1 MTTPEDRLRQILLAE
16 AEDITP
22 AGDGLQRIQQ
32 RLVDRRSLRSKLIP
46 AMAIA
51 GVVAIAGAA
60 AVTVSLTDEDS
71 LKQRTDQRSHE
82 RVPSPQPSSC
92 TAGLCEEPKPSPSLS
107 TTGVTTSASGI
118 PLWPITSD
126 VQADD
131 WAHLSNPPRW
141 EGDAVQVTQHLLD
154 DYLKLPG
161 KAMPRTDDNED
172 VAVVDVSAGQRT
184 VSQLRLVRVG
194 RDPAGPW
201 SVVSATAVSLAV
213 TKPGDGDVVSAP
225 ISIVGTAADPDTS
238 VHLRLMTDMLLGEGF
253 AMAGRDIPWT
263 HSLPLTDTSWSV
275 AALVANTFDG
285 KGDLHAVT
293 ITAVQH
299 AGSGAGSSGA
309 SAPGSTFVAVEGG
322 NVVAVD
328 ALSGTTLRQISFP
341 SAGTTDSSP
350 DRGGANEVVWVRTE
364 PDHCTSEI
372 ILATV
377 TRGTAGTAVL
387 AKPVRRDLAS
397 LSAGGKS
404 LGWVEFS
411 CAGGPA
417 GAVVVRGPDGNI
429 STRAKTAE
437 PVTQLDVRDDGWAV
451 LQMGD
456 RVVVLPSGATDVA
469 AGKQLVGDA
478 GCQLATPAW
487 DGTTVVAWENCGQSW
502 YLVRWPPTGARTHD
516 AAQAGMSDVTE
527 TSVEAGH
534 VLVWLADLRIA
545 RLTPTGLAEVVGAA
559 RWSQPDW

>member
-1 MTTPEDRLRQILLAE
+1 VTTPEDRLRQILLAE

-32 RLVDRRSLRSKLIP
+32 RLVDRHSLRSKLIP
-46 AMAIA
+46 AIAIA
-51 GVVAIAGAA
+51 GVLAIAGAA
-60 AVTVSLTDEDS
+60 AVTVSLTDHGS
-71 LKQRTDQRSHE
+71 LKQRTNQRAHDH
-82 RVPSPQPSSC
+82 VPSPEPSSC
-92 TAGLCEEPKPSPSLS
+92 TTGLCEEPKPSPTLS
-107 TTGVTTSASGI
+107 ATGVTTSASGI
-118 PLWPITSD
+118 PLWPITTD
-126 VQADD
+126 VQADE
-131 WAHLSNPPRW
+131 WAHLQSPPRW
-141 EGDAVQVTQHLLD
+141 QADAVQVTQHLLD

-184 VSQLRLVRVG
+184 VSQVRLVRVG

-201 SVVSATAVSLAV
+201 SVVSASAVSLAV
-213 TKPGDGDVVSAP
+213 TKPGDGDVVSTP

-238 VHLRLMTDMLLGEGF
+238 VHLRLMADTVLGEGF

-263 HSLPLTDTSWSV
+263 HSLPLTNTSWSV

-293 ITAVQH
+293 ITAVRQS
-299 AGSGAGSSGA
+299 GSGLPGA

-322 NVVAVD
+322 NVVSVD
-328 ALSGTTLRQISFP
+328 ALSGTTLREISFP
-341 SAGTTDSSP
+341 AAGMTDSSP

-411 CAGGPA
+411 CAGGPT

-429 STRAKTAE
+429 STRAKAAE

-451 LQMGD
+451 LQVGD
-456 RVVVLPSGATDVA
+456 RILVLPSGATDVA
-469 AGKQLVGDA
+469 AGKQLAGDV
-478 GCQLATPAW
+478 GCQVAAPAW
-487 DGTTVVAWENCGQSW
+487 DGTTVVAWEKCGQSW
-502 YLVRWPPTGARTHD
+502 YLVRWSATGARTHD
-516 AAQAGMSDVTE
+516 PARAGMTDVTQ

-545 RLTPTGLAEVVGAA
+545 RVTPTGLAEVAGAA